1 METKKILAS
10 ISADTSILN
19 DKLQALLEVLPEH
32 VPDELLSMITGLLSD
47 IVFVNSSSTIGTSG
61 TLNIVYAVDFNTATY
76 SQVMTTARAFK
87 TNLAHE

>member
-47 IVFVNSSSTIGTSG
+47 IVFVNSSPAIGTGG
-61 TLNIVYAVDFNTATY
+61 TFNIIYALDFNPATY
-76 SQVMTTARAFK
+76 SQAMTTARTFK

>member
-47 IVFVNSSSTIGTSG
+47 IVFVNSSPTTGTGG
-61 TLNIVYAVDFNTATY
+61 TFNIVYALDFNAATY

-87 TNLAHE
+87 TNVAHE